1 MEDLPKIN
9 SRKRLP
15 VSIPIADYLR
25 DHVFRGEA
33 VLPAVE
39 AMRILAES
47 SLPYLEDGA
56 AANIAGA
63 DFTRFLHIGPDAE
76 YIEAINELEFFDQ
89 GSVTSKLITMKKSA
103 NSGITRPVKHVSLS
117 FTAPDV
123 SPIEP
128 PLDHTLGLEGIGIKL
143 DKIRI
148 YDELIPFKTAYH
160 NIEKVFVSEQGAVA
174 VVSGGSDKAT
184 AVPLGSPFP
193 LDASFHAACVW
204 GQRFAGMVSFPVHI
218 DQRKIFRK
226 TEPGETY
233 TCRVIPV
240 KIEAGRLIFDLW
252 IYSRESELCEEIRGL
267 HMNDVSK
274 KTLMPP
280 PWILSSADRRLDPIR
295 AACRDFSLIELT
307 AVTKPCVKALSP
319 SELDRFGRMS
329 EKRRTSYLAAR
340 LALKKISR
348 RLSGHDMGT
357 PASAI
362 TTVKPD
368 GLPACPLTNGDER
381 FRCTASHDS
390 RFAVA
395 AASEHKIGIDVEELS
410 ERVLKARHFYMHE
423 DELSLVKSHTLG
435 EVEASARVWTIKEAV
450 SKASGMH
457 LADAWQRTRVME
469 IGSEKS
475 MVLIDDDTHKAIH
488 AVVDGHLITLITI
501 AA

>member
-1 MEDLPKIN
+1 M
-9 SRKRLP
+9 RLP
-15 VSIPIADYLR
+15 LSIPVADYLR

-47 SLPYLEDGA
+47 SLPYLEEGA

-63 DFTRFLHIGPDAE
+63 EFTRFLYIGPDADCL
-76 YIEAINELEFFDQ
+76 EAINELEFVDQ
-89 GSVTSKLITMKKSA
+89 GSVTSKLITIKKSA
-103 NSGITRPVKHVSLS
+103 STGITRPVKHVSLS

-123 SPIEP
+123 SPIKP
-128 PLDHTLGLEGIGIKL
+128 PLDHTLGLEGIGITL
-143 DKIRI
+143 NKIHV
-148 YDELIPFKTAYH
+148 YDGLIPFKTAYH
-160 NIEKVFVSEQGAVA
+160 NIEEVFVSEQGAVA
-174 VVSGGSDKAT
+174 LVSGGTDRAP
-184 AVPLGSPFP
+184 AQPLGSPFP
-193 LDASFHAACVW
+193 LDASFHAACIW
-204 GQRFAGMVSFPVHI
+204 GQRFAGMVGFPVHI
-218 DQRKIFRK
+218 DKRTIFKK
-226 TEPGETY
+226 TEPGEIY

-240 KIEAGRLIFDLW
+240 KTGAGRLIFDLW

-267 HMNDVSK
+267 HMHDVSK

-280 PWILSSADRRLDPIR
+280 QWIQSGDDRRLDPLR
-295 AACRDFSLIELT
+295 AACREFSIIELA
-307 AVTKPCVKALSP
+307 AVTRQCEKALSS
-319 SELDRFGRMS
+319 SERKRFGRMS
-329 EKRRTSYLAAR
+329 EKRGKSYLAAR

-348 RLSGHDMGT
+348 RLSGHDMST

-368 GLPACPLTNGDER
+368 GLPACPLTNGDEI

-395 AASEHKIGIDVEELS
+395 AASEHNIGIDVEELS

-423 DELSLVKSHTLG
+423 DELALAKSHALG
-435 EVEASARVWTIKEAV
+435 EIEASARVWTIKEAV
-450 SKASGMH
+450 SKATGMH
-457 LADAWQRTRVME
+457 LADAWMRTKVKE
-469 IGSEKS
+469 IGTDKS
-475 MVLIDDDTHKAIH
+475 LVLIDDDTYKAIH